1 MEQIR
6 ALCPADADA
15 VLTLWIGCLN
25 RGEVLYRTPERED
38 FLARFFAPGCQGFVA
53 EVEGRV
59 AGWAHCVCP
68 QRFLP
73 GETAD
78 NTPLFLTLVMTA
90 PELRGQGIGTALVAR
105 VLAHG
110 RVQGKRQVVV
120 SGNNPVHLTW
130 LIPGAGGHDH
140 NNAPGV
146 WEDSEG
152 FRFLAHL
159 GFHDDF
165 HEISMYMPMKE
176 YRWDPALND
185 KLAALDGVWEDSEGF
200 RFLAHLGFHDDF
212 HEISMYMPMKEYRWD
227 PALNDKLAALDAEG
241 IRVGRWEPGLG
252 EAYDGMCDRVGSEY
266 WRNVLRQ
273 ELHAWHTGQPN
284 ADPELWPDGIRPA
297 GPRPLLTATHGPD
310 IIGFTGPVDLQR
322 SGRGWF
328 TGICTDPDW
337 GGRGIASVL
346 FNLLMKEF
354 ADEGAAF
361 CSLFTGA
368 ENHAQKIYLRAGLRI
383 TSRWAVMS
391 LPLTEGVSFTQ
402 KYF

>member
-15 VLTLWIGCLN
+15 VLTLWTGCLN

-90 PELRGQGIGTALVAR
+90 PELRGQGIGAALVAR

-185 KLAALDGVWEDSEGF
+185 KLAALE
-200 RFLAHLGFHDDF
+200 
-212 HEISMYMPMKEYRWD
+212 
-227 PALNDKLAALDAEG
+227 AEG

-354 ADEGAAF
+354 VDEGAAF

-391 LPLTEGVSFTQ
+391 LPLTEGVSCTQ